1 MKRAKFLRIPPYALE
16 DVKNKKEVI
25 AKSRILEVDSEKV
38 AEISLFYKKQL
49 KARYFADKENHYAWI
64 DGKWTTCSI
73 DNVARMCAGLPVEKG
88 IHYWSGKGNVWDW
101 DTKEDE
107 QRVMDFLDAWNINSY
122 ESILSEKKREKAY
135 TRKAERIEKEMS
147 DIPCVTEDMEH
158 WLDEKVFPGHILFSK
173 REGKGT
179 TYTCTACKG
188 SGAVQEKW
196 KHKENVRC
204 PKCNQAASANNR
216 QKQKVE
222 HAPVVILQKCNDRWV
237 ERQFKAVCRWSK
249 EGKEI
254 KLFEQCRA
262 VIPMGKTYGKVYY
275 GTLNNAD
282 EFEQDFWD
290 KNPAGKRFSPSY
302 LYPGNLKEV
311 LPCGNLERSGMDI
324 LADKGMKFYVN
335 RYIMCFHVRQYWE
348 YLVKSGLYELVTEIC
363 NESWWREDLI
373 PPANA
378 RNLKELLR
386 LDGNRV
392 NRMKQIHGGVNE
404 LQWLQYEQGQGIKI
418 SQESLEWLSKKKI
431 TLSECSEIL
440 NDVGSVNK
448 MVNYLKKQRVAP
460 SEVITTWRDY
470 LRMALLEGYNTQ
482 DSIVRFPKDLKL
494 RHDQLVE
501 RRNEKEEKERL
512 NKYTELDL
520 QIQKRLPEIKGYFY
534 EDDTYMIIPAGKCE
548 ELKREGKELHHCVG
562 ASDIYMKKMA
572 AGETWIL
579 FLRKKED
586 LEKAY
591 YTVEIDLK
599 TDNII
604 QFYSE
609 FDRQPDK
616 KVIEKLLNKYT
627 KRLKTMKQ
635 PIMAAAV

>member
-1 MKRAKFLRIPPYALE
+1 M
-16 DVKNKKEVI
+16 
-25 AKSRILEVDSEKV
+25 
-38 AEISLFYKKQL
+38 
-49 KARYFADKENHYAWI
+49 
-64 DGKWTTCSI
+64 
-73 DNVARMCAGLPVEKG
+73 
-88 IHYWSGKGNVWDW
+88 
-101 DTKEDE
+101 
-107 QRVMDFLDAWNINSY
+107 
-122 ESILSEKKREKAY
+122 
-135 TRKAERIEKEMS
+135 
-147 DIPCVTEDMEH
+147 
-158 WLDEKVFPGHILFSK
+158 
-173 REGKGT
+173 
-179 TYTCTACKG
+179 
-188 SGAVQEKW
+188 
-196 KHKENVRC
+196 
-204 PKCNQAASANNR
+204 
-216 QKQKVE
+216 
-222 HAPVVILQKCNDRWV
+222 
-237 ERQFKAVCRWSK
+237 
-249 EGKEI
+249 
-254 KLFEQCRA
+254 
-262 VIPMGKTYGKVYY
+262 
-275 GTLNNAD
+275 
-282 EFEQDFWD
+282 
-290 KNPAGKRFSPSY
+290 
-302 LYPGNLKEV
+302 
-311 LPCGNLERSGMDI
+311 
-324 LADKGMKFYVN
+324 
-335 RYIMCFHVRQYWE
+335 
-348 YLVKSGLYELVTEIC
+348 KSGLYELVTEIC

-373 PPANA
+373 LPANA

-404 LQWLQYEQGQGIKI
+404 LEWLQYEQGQGIKI

-440 NDVGSVNK
+440 NDLGSVNK

-460 SEVITTWRDY
+460 SKVITTWRDY

-572 AGETWIL
+572 EGVTWIL

>member
-1 MKRAKFLRIPPYALE
+1 MKRAKFLKIPPCALS
-16 DVKNKKEVI
+16 DVKSEKEVI
-25 AKSRILEVDSEKV
+25 AKSRILEVGGEKA
-38 AEISLFYKKQL
+38 AEISLYYKNQL
-49 KARYFADKENHYAWI
+49 KARYFADEENHYAWI
-64 DGKWTTCSI
+64 NDKWTTCRL
-73 DNVARMCAGLPVEKG
+73 DNVARMCKNLPVEKEAY
-88 IHYWSGKGNVWDW
+88 YWNNKEFIWN
-101 DTKEDE
+101 TKEDK
-107 QRVMDFLDAWNINSY
+107 QRVTDFLDSCDVDDY
-122 ESILSEKKREKAY
+122 ETNLSEIKRARANK
-135 TRKAERIEKEMS
+135 RKSERIEKEMS
-147 DIPCVTEDMEH
+147 DVPCVTEDMER

-179 TYTCTACKG
+179 AYICTACKRSG
-188 SGAVQEKW
+188 SVKEKW
-196 KHKENVRC
+196 KHKEIVHC
-204 PKCNQAASANNR
+204 PKCNQVASVNNR

-222 HAPVVILQKCNDRWV
+222 HTPVVILQKCNDRWV
-237 ERQFKAVCRWSK
+237 ERQFKAICRWSK
-249 EGKEI
+249 EGKVI

-262 VIPMGKTYGKVYY
+262 LIPMGKTYGKVYY
-275 GTLNNAD
+275 GTINNAD

-324 LADKGMKFYVN
+324 LADKGKKFYVN
-335 RYIMCFHVRQYWE
+335 RYIMCFHARRYWE
-348 YLVKSGLYELVTEIC
+348 YLVKSGLYELVTELC
-363 NESWWREDLI
+363 SGYWWGELSI
-373 PPANA
+373 HSAKA

-386 LDGNRV
+386 VDGNRV
-392 NRMKQIHGGVNE
+392 NRMKQIDGGVNE
-404 LQWLQYEQGQGIKI
+404 LEWLQYEQKQGIKI
-418 SQESLEWLSKKKI
+418 SKESLEWLSKKKM
-431 TLSECSEIL
+431 TLSECKEIL
-440 NDVGSVNK
+440 NDLGSVNK
-448 MVNYLKKQRVAP
+448 MVNYLKKQKIAP
-460 SEVITTWRDY
+460 SKAITTWRDY
-470 LRMALLEGYNTQ
+470 LQMALLEGYDTR

-501 RRNEKEEKERL
+501 RRNEKKDKERL
-512 NKYTELDL
+512 NEYAELDK
-520 QIQKRLPEIKGYFY
+520 QIKKRLPEVKGYFY

-548 ELKREGKELHHCVG
+548 ELMKEGRELHHCVG
-562 ASDIYMKKMA
+562 ASDTYMKKMA

-591 YTVEIDLK
+591 YTVEINLK
-599 TDNII
+599 TDKIL

-616 KVIEKLLNKYT
+616 KTIEKLLNKYI

>member
-1 MKRAKFLRIPPYALE
+1 MKRAKFLRIPPSAFTNM
-16 DVKNKKEVI
+16 KNKKEVI
-25 AKSRILEVDSEKV
+25 AKSRILEVDGKKV
-38 AEISLFYKKQL
+38 VEISLYYKKQL

-64 DGKWTTCSI
+64 NDKWTTCRL
-73 DNVARMCAGLPVEKG
+73 DNVAKMCKGLSAEKG
-88 IHYWSGKGNVWDW
+88 LYYWGNKEFIW
-101 DTKEDE
+101 DTKEDR
-107 QRVMDFLDAWNINSY
+107 QRASDFLDSCDVDGY
-122 ESILSEKKREKAY
+122 ETNLSEIKRARANK
-135 TRKAERIEKEMS
+135 RKSERIEKEMS
-147 DIPCVTEDMEH
+147 DVPCVTEDMER

-173 REGKGT
+173 KESKGT

-188 SGAVQEKW
+188 SGVVKEKW
-196 KHKENVRC
+196 RHKETVHC
-204 PKCNQAASANNR
+204 PKCNQVASANSR

-222 HAPVVILQKCNDRWV
+222 HAPVVILQKCNDKWV

-249 EGKEI
+249 EGKKIE
-254 KLFEQCRA
+254 LFEQCRA
-262 VIPMGKTYGKVYY
+262 LIPIGKTHGKVYY
-275 GTLNNAD
+275 GILNDAD

-311 LPCGNLERSGMDI
+311 LPCGSLERSGMDI
-324 LADKGMKFYVN
+324 LADKGKKFYVN
-335 RYIMCFHVRQYWE
+335 RYITCFHARQYWE
-348 YLVKSGLYELVTEIC
+348 YLAKSELYELVTEIC
-363 NESWWREDLI
+363 NGYWWGEVSMLSTK
-373 PPANA
+373 AK
-378 RNLKELLR
+378 NLKELLR

-392 NRMKQIHGGVNE
+392 NRMKQIDGGVNE
-404 LQWLQYEQGQGIKI
+404 LEWLQYEQEQGIKI
-418 SQESLEWLSKKKI
+418 SKESLEWLSKKKM
-431 TLSECSEIL
+431 TLSECKEIL
-440 NDVGSVNK
+440 NNLGSVNK

-460 SEVITTWRDY
+460 SKAITTWRDY
-470 LRMALLEGYNTQ
+470 LQMALLEGYDTQ
-482 DSIVRFPKDLKL
+482 DSVVRFPKDLKL

-501 RRNEKEEKERL
+501 RRNAKKEKERL
-512 NKYTELDL
+512 NKYAELDK
-520 QIQKRLPEIKGYFY
+520 QIQKRLPKVKGYFY

-548 ELKREGKELHHCVG
+548 ELMKEGRELHHCVG

-579 FLRKKED
+579 FLRKKSD

-591 YTVEIDLK
+591 YTVEINLK
-599 TDNII
+599 TDKII

-616 KVIEKLLNKYT
+616 KAIEKLLNKYT

>member
-1 MKRAKFLRIPPYALE
+1 MKRAKFLRIPPSTFTNM
-16 DVKNKKEVI
+16 KNKKEVI
-25 AKSRILEVDSEKV
+25 AKSRILEVDGEKA
-38 AEISLFYKKQL
+38 AEISLYYKNQL

-64 DGKWTTCSI
+64 NDKWTTCRL
-73 DNVARMCAGLPVEKG
+73 DNVARMCKGLPAEKELY
-88 IHYWSGKGNVWDW
+88 YWSNKEFVW

-107 QRVMDFLDAWNINSY
+107 QKAMDFLNAYGVADY
-122 ESILSEKKREKAY
+122 ELNLSEDKRAKAY
-135 TRKAERIEKEMS
+135 TRKVKRIEKEMS
-147 DIPCVTEDMEH
+147 DIPCVTEDMER

-173 REGKGT
+173 REGKET
-179 TYTCTACKG
+179 AYNCTACKG
-188 SGAVQEKW
+188 SGTVKEKW
-196 KHKENVRC
+196 KHKERVRC
-204 PKCNQAASANNR
+204 PKCNQVASANNR

-254 KLFEQCRA
+254 ELFEQCRA
-262 VIPMGKTYGKVYY
+262 IIPMGKTYGKVYY
-275 GTLNNAD
+275 GTLNDAD

-290 KNPAGKRFSPSY
+290 KNPAGKRFCPSY
-302 LYPGNLKEV
+302 LYPKNLKEV

-324 LADKGMKFYVN
+324 LANKGMKFYVN
-335 RYIMCFHVRQYWE
+335 RYIMCFHAREYWE

-363 NESWWREDLI
+363 NGYWWGEISILS
-373 PPANA
+373 AKA

-386 LDGNRV
+386 LNGNRV
-392 NRMKQIHGGVNE
+392 NRMKQIDGGVNE
-404 LQWLQYEQGQGIKI
+404 LEWLQYEQEQGIKI
-418 SQESLEWLSKKKI
+418 SKESLEWLSKKKV
-431 TLSECSEIL
+431 TLSECKEIL
-440 NDVGSVNK
+440 NNLGSVNK

-460 SEVITTWRDY
+460 SKAITTWRDY
-470 LRMALLEGYNTQ
+470 LQMALLEGYDTQ

-501 RRNEKEEKERL
+501 RRNAKKEKERL
-512 NKYTELDL
+512 NKYAELDK
-520 QIQKRLPEIKGYFY
+520 QIQKRLPEVKGYFY

-548 ELKREGKELHHCVG
+548 ELMKEGRELHHCVG

-579 FLRKKED
+579 FLRKKSD

-591 YTVEIDLK
+591 YTVEINLK
-599 TDNII
+599 TDKII

>member
-1 MKRAKFLRIPPYALE
+1 MKRAKFLKIPPCTLS
-16 DVKNKKEVI
+16 DVKSEKEVI
-25 AKSRILEVDSEKV
+25 AKSRILEVGGEKA
-38 AEISLFYKKQL
+38 AEISLYYKNQL
-49 KARYFADKENHYAWI
+49 KARYFADEENHYAWI
-64 DGKWTTCSI
+64 NDKWTTCRL
-73 DNVARMCAGLPVEKG
+73 DNVARMCKNLPVEKEAY
-88 IHYWSGKGNVWDW
+88 YWSNKEFIWN
-101 DTKEDE
+101 TKEDK
-107 QRVMDFLDAWNINSY
+107 QRVTDFLDSCDVDDY
-122 ESILSEKKREKAY
+122 ETNLSEIKRARANK
-135 TRKAERIEKEMS
+135 RKSERIEKEMS
-147 DIPCVTEDMEH
+147 DVPCVTEDMER

-173 REGKGT
+173 REGKGAA
-179 TYTCTACKG
+179 YICTACKRSG
-188 SGAVQEKW
+188 SVKEKW
-196 KHKENVRC
+196 KHKEIVHC
-204 PKCNQAASANNR
+204 PKCNQVASVNNR

-222 HAPVVILQKCNDRWV
+222 HTPVVILQKCNDRWV
-237 ERQFKAVCRWSK
+237 ERQFKAICRWSK
-249 EGKEI
+249 GGKEI

-262 VIPMGKTYGKVYY
+262 LIPMGKTYGKVYY
-275 GTLNNAD
+275 GTINNAD

-324 LADKGMKFYVN
+324 LADKGKKFYVN
-335 RYIMCFHVRQYWE
+335 RYIMCFHARRYWE
-348 YLVKSGLYELVTEIC
+348 YLVKSGLYELVTELC
-363 NESWWREDLI
+363 SGYWWGELSI
-373 PPANA
+373 HSAKA

-386 LDGNRV
+386 VDGNRV
-392 NRMKQIHGGVNE
+392 NRMKQIDGGVNE
-404 LQWLQYEQGQGIKI
+404 LEWLQYEQKQGIKI
-418 SQESLEWLSKKKI
+418 SKESLEWLSKKKM
-431 TLSECSEIL
+431 TLSECKEIL
-440 NDVGSVNK
+440 NDLGSVNK
-448 MVNYLKKQRVAP
+448 MVNYLKKQKIAP
-460 SEVITTWRDY
+460 SKAITTWRDY
-470 LRMALLEGYNTQ
+470 LQMALLEGYDTQ

-501 RRNEKEEKERL
+501 RRNEKKDKERL
-512 NKYTELDL
+512 NEYAELDK
-520 QIQKRLPEIKGYFY
+520 QIQKRLPEVKGYFY

-548 ELKREGKELHHCVG
+548 ELMKEGRELHHCVG

-591 YTVEIDLK
+591 YTVEINLK
-599 TDNII
+599 TDKII

>member
-1 MKRAKFLRIPPYALE
+1 MKRAKFLRIPPSAFTNM
-16 DVKNKKEVI
+16 KNKKEVI
-25 AKSRILEVDSEKV
+25 AKSRILEVDGEKAV
-38 AEISLFYKKQL
+38 EISLYYKKQL

-64 DGKWTTCSI
+64 NNKWTTCRL
-73 DNVARMCAGLPVEKG
+73 DNVARMCKGLPAEKELY
-88 IHYWSGKGNVWDW
+88 YWDNKGFIW
-101 DTKEDE
+101 DTKEDR
-107 QRVMDFLDAWNINSY
+107 QRTSDFLDSCDIDDY
-122 ESILSEKKREKAY
+122 ETNLSEIKRARANK
-135 TRKAERIEKEMS
+135 RKSERIEKEMS
-147 DIPCVTEDMEH
+147 DIPCVTEDMER

-179 TYTCTACKG
+179 IYTCTACKG
-188 SGAVQEKW
+188 SGTVKGKW
-196 KHKENVRC
+196 KHKESVHC
-204 PKCNQAASANNR
+204 PKCNQVAFANNR

-222 HAPVVILQKCNDRWV
+222 HAPVVILQKCNDKWV

-249 EGKEI
+249 EGKKIE
-254 KLFEQCRA
+254 LFEQCRA
-262 VIPMGKTYGKVYY
+262 LIPMGKTYGKVYY
-275 GTLNNAD
+275 GTLNDAD

-324 LADKGMKFYVN
+324 LAYKGKKFCVN
-335 RYIMCFHVRQYWE
+335 RYIMCFHARQYWE
-348 YLVKSGLYELVTEIC
+348 YLVKSGLYELVTELC
-363 NESWWREDLI
+363 NGYWWGEVSMLSTK
-373 PPANA
+373 AK
-378 RNLKELLR
+378 NLKELLR

-392 NRMKQIHGGVNE
+392 NRMKQINGGVNE
-404 LQWLQYEQGQGIKI
+404 LEWLQYEQKQGIKI
-418 SQESLEWLSKKKI
+418 SKGSLEWLSKKKM
-431 TLSECSEIL
+431 TLSKCKEIL
-440 NDVGSVNK
+440 NDLGSVNK

-460 SEVITTWRDY
+460 SEAITTWRDY
-470 LRMALLEGYNTQ
+470 LQMALLEGYDTQ

-501 RRNEKEEKERL
+501 RRNAKKEKERL
-512 NKYTELDL
+512 NEYAELDK
-520 QIQKRLPEIKGYFY
+520 QIQKRLPKIKEYFY
-534 EDDTYMIIPAGKCE
+534 EDDTYMIIPAVKCK
-548 ELKREGKELHHCVG
+548 ELMKEGKELHHCVG
-562 ASDIYMKKMA
+562 ASDIYMKRMA

-586 LEKAY
+586 LKKAY
-591 YTVEIDLK
+591 YTVEINLK
-599 TDNII
+599 TDELI

>member
-1 MKRAKFLRIPPYALE
+1 MKRAKFLRIPPSAFTNM
-16 DVKNKKEVI
+16 KNKKEVI
-25 AKSRILEVDSEKV
+25 AKSRILEVDGEKV
-38 AEISLFYKKQL
+38 VEISLYYKKQL

-64 DGKWTTCSI
+64 DNKWTTCRL
-73 DNVARMCAGLPVEKG
+73 DNVARTCKGLPAEKG
-88 IHYWSGKGNVWDW
+88 LYYWDNKGFIW
-101 DTKEDE
+101 DTKEDR
-107 QRVMDFLDAWNINSY
+107 QRASDFLDSY
-122 ESILSEKKREKAY
+122 DVDDYETNLSEIKRARANK
-135 TRKAERIEKEMS
+135 RKSERIEKEMS
-147 DIPCVTEDMEH
+147 DVPCITEDMER

-173 REGKGT
+173 KEGKGT
-179 TYTCTACKG
+179 AYTCTACKRSG
-188 SGAVQEKW
+188 SVKEKW
-196 KHKENVRC
+196 KHKEIVHC
-204 PKCNQAASANNR
+204 PKCNQVASVNNR

-222 HAPVVILQKCNDRWV
+222 HTPVVILQKCNDRWV
-237 ERQFKAVCRWSK
+237 ERQFKAVCRWSE
-249 EGKEI
+249 EGKKIE
-254 KLFEQCRA
+254 LFEQCRA
-262 VIPMGKTYGKVYY
+262 LIPIGKTHGKVYY
-275 GTLNNAD
+275 GTINDAD

-290 KNPAGKRFSPSY
+290 KNPAGKCFSPSY

-311 LPCGNLERSGMDI
+311 LPCGSLERSGMDI
-324 LADKGMKFYVN
+324 LADKGKKFYVN
-335 RYIMCFHVRQYWE
+335 RYITCFHARQYWE
-348 YLVKSGLYELVTEIC
+348 YLAKSGLYELVTEIC
-363 NESWWREDLI
+363 NGYWWGEVSMLSTK
-373 PPANA
+373 AK
-378 RNLKELLR
+378 NLKELLR

-392 NRMKQIHGGVNE
+392 NRMKQINGGVNE
-404 LQWLQYEQGQGIKI
+404 LEWLQYEQKQGIKI
-418 SQESLEWLSKKKI
+418 SKESLEWLSKKKM
-431 TLSECSEIL
+431 TLSECKEIL
-440 NDVGSVNK
+440 NDLGSVNK

-460 SEVITTWRDY
+460 SKAITTWRDY
-470 LRMALLEGYNTQ
+470 LQMALLEGYDTQ

-501 RRNEKEEKERL
+501 RRNAKKEKERL
-512 NKYTELDL
+512 NEYAELDK
-520 QIQKRLPEIKGYFY
+520 QIKKRLPEVKGYFY

-548 ELKREGKELHHCVG
+548 ELMKEGKELHHCVG

-591 YTVEIDLK
+591 YTVEINLK
-599 TDNII
+599 TDKII